1 MTTYKPDAAQLARM
15 DGDTFVD
22 RLRANHDTELS
33 RLGSSKAL
41 YALTGGEMDG
51 PTVRGAA
58 ATDAAAAAETF
69 AAWAEDADGPAAER
83 FAAAAETAA
92 AQRDDVAPDEAAV
105 GDPRPLYETLGG
117 FEDAPERAGG
127 LVARHVV
134 VGAYAGQFVGFFVG
148 NADPTTASEFRSFRE
163 AVEDE
168 LDAAVDLLETV
179 CDDDD
184 AEWERASDAARAVLA
199 AAYDD
204 YVETL
209 EGMGVKPKNVC

>member
-1 MTTYKPDAAQLARM
+1 MTTYKPSAAVPLRM
-15 DGDTFVD
+15 DGEAFLD

-41 YALTGGEMDG
+41 YALTGGEMEET
-51 PTVRGAA
+51 TVRAAA

-69 AAWAEDADGPAAER
+69 GAWADDADGAAAET

-92 AQRDDVAPDEAAV
+92 EQRDAVADGAAV
-105 GDPRPLYETLGG
+105 GEPRPLYETLRE
-117 FEDAPERAGG
+117 FADTPERAGG

-134 VGAYAGQFVGFFVG
+134 VEAYVGQFVGFFVG
-148 NADPTTASEFRSFRE
+148 NADPTAANEFRDLR
-163 AVEDE
+163 AGVEDE
-168 LDAAVDLLETV
+168 LDAALDLLETV
-179 CDDDD
+179 CTSD
-184 AEWERASDAARAVLA
+184 AEWERASDAAAAVLS